1 MAGAWTF
8 GYTGSFNGGG
18 GGHHLFPFE
27 HGHHAAVPQ
36 QSVVHSATSAAPAA
50 TAHCDGESE
59 PAKKKARPKAP
70 KLKDLKVFGS
80 PSWSGAAYTQRKPLP
95 RYDEQPA
102 AVSHIAGQFSAGL
115 CQELPRTYQ
124 EAAAMA
130 NKPFCN
136 DPRAHQEAAAMV
148 KKLELEQAVKRQVAE
163 SRLFHIALQ
172 EKLQAMHAP
181 HVAAGPAI
189 TGSHSQLVCKHGLA
203 RSKCDVLECRSA
215 YCSHAQGCACGV
227 GNLCKDKGCGLASR
241 QRGMCAECGLAK
253 QCEHKRVRRECAE
266 CRKAA
271 ICKHLKIYPICEI
284 CKPAS
289 MCASHLKRRWS
300 ACQDCCRCL
309 HGIYIQKKIGP
320 GWSTCNDCNAL
331 LVDAFRQRRAALGDT
346 GAGEVASAW
355 REEMDN
361 TTGRLGR
368 AAASGLCPSEH
379 ADSAGVVGQA

>member
-1 MAGAWTF
+1 MAGAWTI
-8 GYTGSFNGGG
+8 GYPQGSFNPAL

-27 HGHHAAVPQ
+27 HGYHGAVPQ
-36 QSVVHSATSAAPAA
+36 QSVIHSATAAPTA
-50 TAHCDGESE
+50 TARCDGESE
-59 PAKKKARPKAP
+59 PAKKKARQKAP

-80 PSWSGAAYTQRKPLP
+80 PSWSGAAYTQKKPLP

-102 AVSHIAGQFSAGL
+102 AVSHIAGQFSVGL
-115 CQELPRTYQ
+115 RQELPRTYQ

-130 NKPFCN
+130 DKPFCN

-148 KKLELEQAVKRQVAE
+148 QKLELEQAVKRQVTE

-189 TGSHSQLVCKHGLA
+189 TGRHSQLVCEHGLA
-203 RSKCDVLECRSA
+203 R
-215 YCSHAQGCACGV
+215 
-227 GNLCKDKGCGLASR
+227 CKDKGCGLASR

-253 QCEHKRVRRECAE
+253 QCEHQRVRRECAE

-355 REEMDN
+355 RQEMDN
-361 TTGRLGR
+361 TTGRVGR
-368 AAASGLCPSEH
+368 AAAASGLCPTRP
-379 ADSAGVVGQA
+379 DTVGTC